1 MNQQFQDGVPMKIS
15 RLLKHSI
22 KLPKYWISTFEIF
35 LIVQNKIIK
44 ESNSNMAR
52 ADLLIDLIKSAI
64 AGNKP
69 MIRKVAEAL
78 IAEERSKQH
87 TILAD
92 KLEAE
97 LNKPTNDSASINSTN
112 NRIQLES
119 RAENLITEISPQ
131 RKMDS
136 LILPKDVMQI
146 CEQYIQ
152 EQYRVDLLRT
162 YGLEPRNRILLVGAP
177 GNGKTSLAEAIAESL
192 MIPLFVV
199 KYDSI
204 IGAYLGETALRLR
217 KLIDFA
223 STRKCVLFFDEF
235 ETLGKERGDTHETGE
250 IKRVVS
256 SLLLQIDDLPS
267 HVTIIGATNHPE
279 LLDRAV
285 WRRFQIRINL
295 PMPTRANISFWLEKF
310 QQQHNIKF
318 GLASETIAKRLLGAN
333 YSEIEEFGLSVL
345 RRYILSLP
353 NSNMKDIVT
362 DEIRNWSSRTAK
374 IETTKLGE

>member
-1 MNQQFQDGVPMKIS
+1 
-15 RLLKHSI
+15 
-22 KLPKYWISTFEIF
+22 
-35 LIVQNKIIK
+35 
-44 ESNSNMAR
+44 MAR
-52 ADLLIDLIKSAI
+52 ADLLIDLIKYAVT
-64 AGNKP
+64 GNKP
-69 MIRKVAEAL
+69 MIRKVAEAI

-97 LNKPTNDSASINSTN
+97 LNKNTLDSTPPSNGSSS
-112 NRIQLES
+112 NRIQLDS
-119 RAENLITEISPQ
+119 RAENLITEVTPQ
-131 RKMDS
+131 RKMDT
-136 LILPKDVMQI
+136 LILPKDVIQI

-152 EQYRVDLLRT
+152 EQYRVDLLRS
-162 YGLEPRNRILLVGAP
+162 YGLEPRNRLLLIGAP

-192 MIPLFVV
+192 MVPLFVV

-223 STRKCVLFFDEF
+223 SNRKCVLFFDEF

-285 WRRFQIRINL
+285 WQRFQIRINL
-295 PMPTRANISFWLEKF
+295 PMPTRASLSLWLEKF
-310 QQQHNIKF
+310 QQRHNIKF
-318 GLASETIAKRLLGAN
+318 GSAAETIAKKLLGAN
-333 YSEIEEFGLSVL
+333 YSEVEEFGLSVL
-345 RRYILSLP
+345 RRHVLSIP
-353 NSNMKDIVT
+353 DSNIKEIVA
-362 DEIRNWSSRTAK
+362 DELKNWSSRTAK
-374 IETTKLGE
+374 IETTTITE

>member
-1 MNQQFQDGVPMKIS
+1 
-15 RLLKHSI
+15 
-22 KLPKYWISTFEIF
+22 
-35 LIVQNKIIK
+35 
-44 ESNSNMAR
+44 MAR
-52 ADLLIDLIKSAI
+52 ADLLIDLIKYAVS
-64 AGNKP
+64 GNKP
-69 MIRKVAEAL
+69 MIRKVAEAI

-97 LNKPTNDSASINSTN
+97 LNKNTLDVTPPSNASSN
-112 NRIQLES
+112 NRLQLDS
-119 RAENLITEISPQ
+119 KAENLITEVIPQ
-131 RKMDS
+131 RKMDT
-136 LILPKDVMQI
+136 LILPKGVIHI

-152 EQYRVDLLRT
+152 EQYRVDLLRS
-162 YGLEPRNRILLVGAP
+162 YGLEPRNRILLVGGP

-192 MIPLFVV
+192 MVPLFVV

-295 PMPTRANISFWLEKF
+295 PMPTRASISLWLEKF

-318 GLASETIAKRLLGAN
+318 GWASETVAKKLLGAN
-333 YSEIEEFGLSVL
+333 YSEVEEFGLSVL
-345 RRYILSLP
+345 RRHILSIP
-353 NSNMKDIVT
+353 DSNIKEIVA
-362 DEIRNWSSRTAK
+362 DELKNWNNRTIK
-374 IETTKLGE
+374 VEMSNLTE

>member
-1 MNQQFQDGVPMKIS
+1 
-15 RLLKHSI
+15 
-22 KLPKYWISTFEIF
+22 
-35 LIVQNKIIK
+35 
-44 ESNSNMAR
+44 MAR
-52 ADLLIDLIKSAI
+52 ADLLIDLIKYAI
-64 AGNKP
+64 MGNKP
-69 MIRKVAEAL
+69 MIRKVAEAV

-97 LNKPTNDSASINSTN
+97 LNKSTNDSTSNGNSTN
-112 NRIQLES
+112 NRIQLDS
-119 RAENLITEISPQ
+119 RAENLITEVSPQ

-136 LILPKDVMQI
+136 LILPKDVVQI

-152 EQYRVDLLRT
+152 EQYRVDLLRS

-295 PMPTRANISFWLEKF
+295 PMPTRANVALWLEKF
-310 QQQHNIKF
+310 QQQHNVQF

-345 RRYILSLP
+345 RRHVLSLP
-353 NSNMKDIVT
+353 DSNMKEIVA
-362 DEIRNWSSRTAK
+362 DELKNWSSRTTK
-374 IETTKLGE
+374 IETTKTTE

>member
-1 MNQQFQDGVPMKIS
+1 
-15 RLLKHSI
+15 
-22 KLPKYWISTFEIF
+22 
-35 LIVQNKIIK
+35 
-44 ESNSNMAR
+44 MAR
-52 ADLLIDLIKSAI
+52 ADLLIDLIKYAI
-64 AGNKP
+64 MGNKP
-69 MIRKVAEAL
+69 MIRKVAEAV

-97 LNKPTNDSASINSTN
+97 LNKSANDSTSNINSTN
-112 NRIQLES
+112 NRIQLDS
-119 RAENLITEISPQ
+119 RAESLITEVSPQ
-131 RKMDS
+131 KKMDS
-136 LILPKDVMQI
+136 LILPKDVTQI
-146 CEQYIQ
+146 CEQYVQ
-152 EQYRVDLLRT
+152 EQYRVDLLRS

-295 PMPTRANISFWLEKF
+295 PMPTRANVALWLEKF
-310 QQQHNIKF
+310 QQQHNIQF
-318 GLASETIAKRLLGAN
+318 GLASETIAKRLLGTN

-345 RRYILSLP
+345 RRHVLSLP
-353 NSNMKDIVT
+353 DSNVKDIVA
-362 DEIRNWSSRTAK
+362 DELKNWNSRT
-374 IETTKLGE
+374 TKMEISKSGE